1 MSKLQI
7 DQINQR
13 RSDIRKGLILSLI
26 INGILPTIVY
36 VLSRPIVPNDAG
48 ALAIA
53 GAIPAIRTI
62 TVLIWRRRVDW
73 IGVFALLGFSIALAV
88 SAFSDGGTLILKIH
102 EQLLTGTIGL
112 VLLIS
117 VAINKPLLRPLLVA
131 LRGNDFK
138 NTNNRRVVLLTT
150 ALGLVLLGDAAIHV
164 ILALNV
170 STVTYLAT
178 SRIITWAMM
187 GGVVAVLW
195 WTRSSAGTRS
205 KENKNQEQGE
215 TK

>member
-36 VLSRPIVPNDAG
+36 VLSRPIVSNDAG
-48 ALAIA
+48 ALAVA